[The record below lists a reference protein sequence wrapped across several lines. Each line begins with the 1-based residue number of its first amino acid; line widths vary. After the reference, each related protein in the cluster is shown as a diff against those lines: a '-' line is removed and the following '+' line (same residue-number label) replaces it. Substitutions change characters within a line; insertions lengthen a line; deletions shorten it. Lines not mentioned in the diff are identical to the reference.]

1 MVSIKKFCT
10 VLAATCAISFSSVAV
25 ATAGTHTDTNSGA
38 TPNIIGGSVATSP
51 WAVQLRFNV
60 TGNNG
65 ISGCTGEQLNA
76 QWVLTAK
83 HCIDGASNVQ
93 VYHSNDQ
100 LNPGT
105 VVRASRV
112 YAAPSGDI
120 ALVQLDRPVSL
131 PSYPR
136 LDVSYSPRTGDTG
149 TIVGYGLGAYD
160 QPTTSLRMAT
170 VQVEGPSIDTYGGP
184 AAQLRSVSGAA
195 NRGDS
200 GGPLVINGRI
210 VAVCSTGDRS
220 PGGNINAQSN
230 YALLSQAASWIQR
243 TAGVNAL
250 GVADTGGV
258 CHHKLGPTSYP
269 LI

>member
-60 TGNNG
+60 TGSNG
-65 ISGCTGEQLNA
+65 ISSCTGEQLNA

-83 HCIDGASNVQ
+83 HCIDGASNMQ

-100 LNPGT
+100 LNPVT

-120 ALVQLDRPVSL
+120 ALVQLDRSVSL
-131 PSYPR
+131 PSYAR
-136 LDVSYSPRTGDTG
+136 LDFSYSPRTGDTG
-149 TIVGYGLGAYD
+149 TIVGYGLGPMTNLRLAYVWE
-160 QPTTSLRMAT
+160 QCR
-170 VQVEGPSIDTYGGP
+170 
-184 AAQLRSVSGAA
+184 
-195 NRGDS
+195 
-200 GGPLVINGRI
+200 
-210 VAVCSTGDRS
+210 
-220 PGGNINAQSN
+220 
-230 YALLSQAASWIQR
+230 
-243 TAGVNAL
+243 
-250 GVADTGGV
+250 
-258 CHHKLGPTSYP
+258 
-269 LI
+269 